1 MRVFSLRFKLAG
13 NNVGGDRSSHHKE
26 KGSFHFVVLATLIFV
41 ARLSLTYTGKLLY
54 IRDRNRYHRELS
66 KAG

>member
-1 MRVFSLRFKLAG
+1 MSAEIGLHTTRKKVRF
-13 NNVGGDRSSHHKE
+13 N
-26 KGSFHFVVLATLIFV
+26 FVVLATFIFV